1 MLSKKVIYEKLLK
14 LLKKIKKDAKI
25 KKDDEDNKNN
35 EKNEEYLEYNNVIV
49 HLDLIESKEISLIN
63 EFLFAFLLLNFILIM
78 KILFT
83 FQII

>member
-1 MLSKKVIYEKLLK
+1 M
-14 LLKKIKKDAKI
+14 
-25 KKDDEDNKNN
+25 NN
-35 EKNEEYLEYNNVIV
+35 EKNEEYLGYNNAIV